1 MTTKKKKTTKKQETN
16 TIKPKEP
23 IKAVLSGERVTT
35 ENSDQSRELYN
46 QSRYGILL
54 NNGRVQLSLIESAYL
69 LEKGVLETVSASNRK
84 IDFEKFIKKAIKL
97 EPNFWTRYC
106 VFKDIR
112 NRGYI
117 IKTALK
123 FGADFRVYDRGV
135 KPGEDHAKWIVYPVQ
150 EASALTW
157 YEFSAKNRVAHSTKK
172 KLLMAVLDAENDVTY
187 WEIKWTRP

>member
-1 MTTKKKKTTKKQETN
+1 MSKKEEQKAVVPKE
-16 TIKPKEP
+16 TIK
-23 IKAVLSGERVTT
+23 AALSKTFVNT
-35 ENSDQSRELYN
+35 ENSDAAREIYN
-46 QSRYGILL
+46 QSRYGTLL
-54 NNGRVQLSLIESAYL
+54 ENGKVQLSFIEAAYL
-69 LEKGVLETVSASNRK
+69 AEKGVIEIVSDSGRK
-84 IDFEKFIKKAIKL
+84 IDFEKFLKKAEKS
-97 EPNFWTRYC
+97 EPNFWVRYC

-135 KPGEDHAKWIVYPVQ
+135 KPGEDHAKWIVYPVN
-150 EASALTW
+150 ESSSMTW

-172 KLLMAVLDAENDVTY
+172 RLLIAVLDAENDVTY